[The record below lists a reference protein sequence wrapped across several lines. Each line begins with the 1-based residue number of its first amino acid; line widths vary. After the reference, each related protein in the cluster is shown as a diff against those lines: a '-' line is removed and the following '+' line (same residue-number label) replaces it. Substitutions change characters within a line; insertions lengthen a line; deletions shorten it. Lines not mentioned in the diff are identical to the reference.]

1 MIKIESKIQ
10 TRVSSAKAAEIVGL
24 TNACLCIMRKQG
36 RGPKYYKF
44 GNRYYYDLSEL
55 RDWIAAR
62 AVDPEAEAAA

>member
-36 RGPKYYKF
+36 RGPKFYKF
-44 GNRYYYDLSEL
+44 GARYYYNITEL
-55 RDWIAAR
+55 HEWIDAR

>member
-24 TNACLCIMRKQG
+24 TNACLCVMRKQC

-44 GNRYYYDLSEL
+44 GKRYFYNLSDLHG
-55 RDWIAAR
+55 WIDAR
-62 AVDPEAEAAA
+62 AVDPSQAA